1 MQQLA
6 TPDAQTHTT
15 LPPPPPTTAST
26 HSSQLQAQQALEG
39 KVRTLE
45 RELYY
50 YKKTCRDLK
59 KRLRVTGGST
69 STSRSASSSRTATS
83 CRPSRVHKRDST
95 SKTPS
100 GSASASASG
109 TVEEVDE
116 SQTSHDRSRGAR
128 SMSDVNSMEGERIPL
143 VTRALEGAVDSELSH
158 NHRLETEEANTSLND
173 SLDGGSGPPQK
184 PGSFRETSETAGS
197 GSASAGQ
204 SARPQQQGSDRR
216 EHNVGSGGAVNA
228 GVVSVGGGSSA
239 ETKVLVE
246 VVRKS
251 KRQLRQLRSVHYNT
265 SLS

>member
-26 HSSQLQAQQALEG
+26 HSSQLQAQAQQVLEG

-50 YKKTCRDLK
+50 YKKTCRELK
-59 KRLRVTGGST
+59 KRLRVAGGST
-69 STSRSASSSRTATS
+69 SISRSASSSRTATS
-83 CRPSRVHKRDST
+83 CRPSRVHRRDST

-100 GSASASASG
+100 GSASG
-109 TVEEVDE
+109 TVNEVDE

-128 SMSDVNSMEGERIPL
+128 SMSDVDSMEGERIPL

-158 NHRLETEEANTSLND
+158 KHRLETEEADTSLND
-173 SLDGGSGPPQK
+173 SLNGGSGPPQK
-184 PGSFRETSETAGS
+184 PGSLRETSETAGS

-204 SARPQQQGSDRR
+204 STRPQQQGS
-216 EHNVGSGGAVNA
+216 EHNVGSGGAVST

-239 ETKVLVE
+239 ETKVPVE

-251 KRQLRQLRSVHYNT
+251 KRQLRQLRSVSPIHHCHNY
-265 SLS
+265 

>member
-59 KRLRVTGGST
+59 KRLRVAGG
-69 STSRSASSSRTATS
+69 SASSSRTATS

-128 SMSDVNSMEGERIPL
+128 SMSDVDSMEGERIPL

-173 SLDGGSGPPQK
+173 SLDSGSGPPQK

-197 GSASAGQ
+197 GSG
-204 SARPQQQGSDRR
+204 RR